1 VNEYDLVDVRIPV
14 DIGEKIFEVRRIR
27 VEDVFRAIR
36 RFDEPLRAFVR
47 EDAPDAEKLL
57 ASLGLEDL
65 ADLFSFALD
74 PYAPL
79 HIRKH
84 LTMEKARELGIKIGV
99 VNDLDRIWKSL
110 KLGHR
115 EESSPPPPTRPAR
128 EDAITIA
135 PLVWIIDRLAMR
147 YGIDPLIIPRW
158 PYEAFLDFVDCT
170 EDDRRRRA
178 LIDGAAAANLDPD
191 LLDDSQIPVGP
202 IPDLNKLVN

>member
-1 VNEYDLVDVRIPV
+1 MNEYDLVDIRIPV

-36 RFDEPLRAFVR
+36 RFDEPLRAFVQ

-57 ASLGLEDL
+57 ASLGMEDT

-74 PYAPL
+74 PYDPL
-79 HIRKH
+79 HIQKH
-84 LTMEKARELGIKIGV
+84 LTMETARVLWIKIGV

-115 EESSPPPPTRPAR
+115 EESPARPGRPAR

-158 PYEAFLDFVDCT
+158 PYEAFLDFVDCA
-170 EDDRRRRA
+170 EEDRRRRE